1 MTRKSDNILEK
12 DFEKN
17 GPTSFGLNTN
27 YMWNNDPKKLF
38 ISMARYKFVSRMING
53 KKNILEV
60 GGEPFRSRIVKQ
72 TVKNLT
78 VITKEKFTFDEG
90 KKEGKKKFKINFIL
104 ENPVKK
110 KISFKKK
117 FDAIY
122 CLDFINKLSKNE
134 NVFFLNNILRNLDKK
149 GVFLLGTPSKESSN
163 YASNISKIVNKNLY
177 SSDDLKKLLKKYF
190 ENVFIFS
197 MNDEVVHTGYSK
209 MAHYLIALCANKIK

>member
-1 MTRKSDNILEK
+1 MTRKSVNILEK

-90 KKEGKKKFKINFIL
+90 KKSGKKKFKINFIL
-104 ENPVKK
+104 VNPVKK
-110 KISFKKK
+110 K
-117 FDAIY
+117 
-122 CLDFINKLSKNE
+122 
-134 NVFFLNNILRNLDKK
+134 
-149 GVFLLGTPSKESSN
+149 
-163 YASNISKIVNKNLY
+163 
-177 SSDDLKKLLKKYF
+177 
-190 ENVFIFS
+190 
-197 MNDEVVHTGYSK
+197 
-209 MAHYLIALCANKIK
+209 